1 MLAKSYKQVLLN
13 KTHKT
18 FIYSCR
24 FNSEQSKSSASFS
37 KILYKC
43 IEMVSPTKDV
53 VNSASKLINPLKSP
67 FSPLSVVSNE
77 METLT
82 KNITKLIGSGHPI
95 LNRISGYYFEQEGKK
110 VRPLLV
116 LLLAKALTEIPL
128 NKRTRITID
137 MQDIPSDPVYKN
149 NKSLPDNTKSA
160 SIFDNP
166 VSNFSSL
173 NILHGIQSITSPL
186 TKGSEPLE
194 KSIKELD
201 TTNGILPKQRRLAEI
216 VEMIHTASLLHDDV
230 IDFSDQRRGR
240 PSGNFQFSNKMAVL
254 AGDFLL
260 GRSVVAI
267 SRLRNSEVIELIS
280 NCIAN
285 LVEGEFMQLKNTVI
299 DREQFTL
306 MTGNKEKQ
314 LPKPTGKELDIGH
327 DFRLPTIEESTDQKG
342 KNLQHDIL
350 IKLAFDHYLHK
361 TYLKTA
367 SLISKSLRSTAILG
381 GCDEATIENCY
392 QFGKNLGICFQLV
405 DDLLDYTQDS
415 KALGKPANND
425 LKLGLATAP
434 VLFAWKMNPKL
445 GSLIEKSSFTNEEID
460 IILENVYKYDT
471 VEMTRALA
479 LEYRDK
485 ALKNLHDALPKSK
498 ARDALETLTMS
509 IMTRKK

>member
-1 MLAKSYKQVLLN
+1 
-13 KTHKT
+13 
-18 FIYSCR
+18 
-24 FNSEQSKSSASFS
+24 
-37 KILYKC
+37 
-43 IEMVSPTKDV
+43 MVSPTKEV
-53 VNSASKLINPLKSP
+53 VTSASRMINPMTSP
-67 FSPLSVVSNE
+67 LSPLSVVSNE

-116 LLLAKALTEIPL
+116 LLLSKALAEIPL
-128 NKRTRITID
+128 NKRTRVIVD
-137 MQDIPSDPVYKN
+137 MNDIPNDPVYG
-149 NKSLPDNTKSA
+149 NKTSDSL
-160 SIFDNP
+160 FENP
-166 VSNFSSL
+166 VSNFSPL
-173 NILHGIQSITSPL
+173 NILHGIKSISSPL
-186 TKGSEPLE
+186 TKGSEPL
-194 KSIKELD
+194 STSVKELD
-201 TTNGILPKQRRLAEI
+201 MANGILPKQRRLAEI

-299 DREQFTL
+299 DRDQLSL
-306 MTGNKEKQ
+306 MTGNKQK
-314 LPKPTGKELDIGH
+314 LIPKPTGKELDIGH
-327 DFRLPTIEESTDQKG
+327 DFKIQKLENNSNHTE
-342 KNLQHDIL
+342 KLQHDIL

-367 SLISKSLRSTAILG
+367 SLISKSLRSTAILSG
-381 GCDEATIENCY
+381 SDELTIDSCY
-392 QFGKNLGICFQLV
+392 EFGKNIGICFQLV
-405 DDLLDYTQDS
+405 DDLLDYTQDA
-415 KALGKPANND
+415 KILGKPANND

-434 VLFAWKMNPKL
+434 VLFAWKMNPQL
-445 GSLIEKSSFTNEEID
+445 GSVIEKSSFSNEDID
-460 IILENVYKYDT
+460 IILENVYKYNT
-471 VEMTRALA
+471 VEMTRNLA

-485 ALKNLHDALPKSK
+485 ALKNLHETLPKSK
-498 ARDALETLTMS
+498 ARDALEILTMS

>member
-1 MLAKSYKQVLLN
+1 MLFRNYRIGLRSSSN
-13 KTHKT
+13 KL
-18 FIYSCR
+18 FI
-24 FNSEQSKSSASFS
+24 NSHRSKSELKKTSKSFS
-37 KILYKC
+37 KVLSKC

-53 VNSASKLINPLKSP
+53 VNSASKMINPMTSP
-67 FSPLSVVSNE
+67 FSPLSVVSHE
-77 METLT
+77 MESLT

-116 LLLAKALTEIPL
+116 LLLAKALAEIPL
-128 NKRTRITID
+128 NKRTRIYLDT
-137 MQDIPSDPVYKN
+137 QDIPSDPVYKN
-149 NKSLPDNTKSA
+149 NKSEVSNIKSS
-160 SIFDNP
+160 SIFENP
-166 VSNFSSL
+166 VSNFSSF
-173 NILHGIQSITSPL
+173 NILHGIKALTSPL
-186 TKGSEPLE
+186 TKGSEPLTDNV
-194 KSIKELD
+194 KQLD
-201 TTNGILPKQRRLAEI
+201 MSNGILPKQRRLAEI

-267 SRLRNSEVIELIS
+267 SRLRNSEVMELIS

-299 DREQFTL
+299 DRDQLTI
-306 MTGNKEKQ
+306 MTGNKEKL
-314 LPKPTGKELDIGH
+314 LPKPTGKELDVGH
-327 DFRLPTIEESTDQKG
+327 HFHVPTSVTDAEKEG
-342 KNLQHDIL
+342 TLKHEVL
-350 IKLAFDHYLHK
+350 IKLAFEHYLHK

-367 SLISKSLRSTAILG
+367 SLISKSLRSTAILS
-381 GCDEATIENCY
+381 GCDDLSIENCY
-392 QFGKNLGICFQLV
+392 EFGKNVGICFQLV
-405 DDLLDYTQDS
+405 DDLLDYTEDS
-415 KALGKPANND
+415 KGLGKPANND

-445 GSLIEKSSFTNEEID
+445 GSLIEKPSFSNEDID
-460 IILENVYKYDT
+460 IILENVYNYNT
-471 VEMTRALA
+471 VEMTRSLA

-485 ALKNLHDALPKSK
+485 ALKNLYDAVPKSE
-498 ARDALETLTMS
+498 ARDALEILTMS